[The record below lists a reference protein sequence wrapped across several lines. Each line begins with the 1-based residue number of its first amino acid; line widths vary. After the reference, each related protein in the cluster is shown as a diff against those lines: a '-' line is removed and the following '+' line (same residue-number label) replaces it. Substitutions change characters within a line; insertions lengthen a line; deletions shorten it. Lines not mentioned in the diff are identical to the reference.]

1 MHPACRRFS
10 NAQHALEAYGRLELA
25 MHARNDAGSLADVS
39 ASCCQDAD
47 SPAAYVIVLA
57 ADQTEAQAAAAI
69 LGGEETD
76 PAVIG
81 QGYLD
86 ALLARR
92 REVTSRNRAGAVHRF
107 DHPTNSVLR
116 SDGTIGRAR

>member
-1 MHPACRRFS
+1 MYPACRRFPD
-10 NAQHALEAYGRLELA
+10 AQHPLEAYGRLEVA

-47 SPAAYVIVLA
+47 SPAAYIIVLA
-57 ADQTEAQAAAAI
+57 ADQTEAEAAAAI
-69 LGGEETD
+69 IGGEETD
-76 PAVIG
+76 PAIIG
-81 QGYLD
+81 RDYLD

-92 REVTSRNRAGAVHRF
+92 REVTSNNRAGTVHRF

-116 SDGTIGRAR
+116 PDGTIGRAT